1 MLRNVVIALI
11 GCLVLCA
18 AVFAQTAVTKTP
30 RIILSNV
37 EFSAGDVK
45 EGTIVQH
52 AFEFKNEG
60 NADLTIDEVMPGC
73 GCSTVEF
80 DKVVAP
86 GKTGKIT
93 IQVKTAG
100 FSGAAVKT
108 AVVKTNDPTKPHFE
122 LSLRMIILAPSPKG
136 ESVGPFV
143 ISPGRTIAGSAV
155 QGASVDLVGN
165 VFSQT
170 TAKITKVTSEGSDF
184 KVDYYAVPDG
194 MRGLLKAV
202 SAPNLE
208 PGIHTQTAKLTTDSA
223 EVPEITVTFELQ
235 VGISL
240 TLTPA
245 TLTFDRVITPA
256 GDAVPGQSKFVFLR
270 RSGGPAVKITKIE
283 TTLPFMRADLEGDND
298 GRTYVIRVRF
308 SGAPPKGTHTGK
320 IIVSTDSPSQPTV
333 ETNLRVIVP

>member
-1 MLRNVVIALI
+1 MLRNAVFAMIC
-11 GCLVLCA
+11 CLVLSA
-18 AVFAQTAVTKTP
+18 VVFAQTAGSKSP
-30 RIILSNV
+30 RIVTSSL
-37 EFSAGDVK
+37 EFNAGDVK
-45 EGTIVQH
+45 EGAIVQH

-60 NADLTIDEVMPGC
+60 NADLTIDEVLPGC
-73 GCSTVEF
+73 GCETVEF
-80 DKVVAP
+80 DKVIAP
-86 GKTGKIT
+86 GKTGKLT

-108 AVVKTNDPTKPHFE
+108 AVVKTNDPAKPHFE
-122 LSLRMIILAPSPKG
+122 VSMRMIILAPSPKG

-143 ISPGRTIAGSAV
+143 ISPSRTISSSAV
-155 QGASVDLVGN
+155 QGASVDLVAN

-170 TAKITKVTSEGSDF
+170 SAKIIKVTSEGAAF
-184 KVDYYAVPDG
+184 KVDFYSVPDG

-240 TLTPA
+240 TLTP
-245 TLTFDRVITPA
+245 TSLVFDRVIIPS
-256 GDAVPGQSKFVFLR
+256 GEAVPAQAKFVWLR
-270 RSGGPAVKITKIE
+270 RSGGPAVKIKKIE
-283 TTLPFMRADLEGDND
+283 PTLPFMRADLQGEGD
-298 GRTYVIRVRF
+298 GRTYVIRVLF

-333 ETNLRVIVP
+333 ETNLKVIVP